1 MDEAKSGESGSDIE
15 FLMCILYG
23 TKRLVAAFGSVRKRR
38 IGYFMWADMDHN
50 EDTSG
55 LKSQIDENLKR
66 VYREALEEDVP
77 DRFKDLLEQLRK
89 KESGK

>member
-1 MDEAKSGESGSDIE
+1 
-15 FLMCILYG
+15 
-23 TKRLVAAFGSVRKRR
+23 
-38 IGYFMWADMDHN
+38 MDHN